1 MMPDLERERRAISTC
16 SGFDSESH
24 SEFHSEFHLGY
35 LLDFAAGGA
44 EVEKLLAGE
53 AERCGEQRG
62 RHLLNAGV
70 VFLAGVVKEARG
82 AGVLV
87 RELRRSPRQLLKV
100 GVGLEVR

>member
-24 SEFHSEFHLGY
+24 SEFRSEFHLGY

-70 VFLAGVVKEARG
+70 VFLDRVVEEARG
-82 AGVLV
+82 GGYFFLGAG
-87 RELRRSPRQLLKV
+87 EFARQLLKV
-100 GVGLEVR
+100 GVGLE